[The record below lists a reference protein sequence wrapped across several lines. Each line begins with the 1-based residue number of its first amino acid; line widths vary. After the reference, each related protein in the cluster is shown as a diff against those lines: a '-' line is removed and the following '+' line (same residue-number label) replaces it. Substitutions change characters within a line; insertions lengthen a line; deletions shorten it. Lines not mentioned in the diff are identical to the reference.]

1 MELAM
6 EQKGPFLSSLFQN
19 PVERSILLAFHFSPL
34 SPSLVVL
41 AFPKKKKKKRKE
53 QKTRFSTDQEVQMRY
68 SFLSNRIQKLFEVS
82 QGLVSL
88 S

>member
-41 AFPKKKKKKRKE
+41 AFPKKKKEKRTKNSI
-53 QKTRFSTDQEVQMRY
+53 F
-68 SFLSNRIQKLFEVS
+68 NRSRGSDEIFFPVKQDPETF
-82 QGLVSL
+82 
-88 S
+88 